1 MGSSS
6 KAIQLATSTTLST
19 LVWTSREF
27 SITGGRLSRT
37 GLPMGLGQRTFSRD
51 AEVAAACR
59 RLSPPAAAAIMEL
72 VAVCKN
78 CLRPRGP
85 KFILEHEL
93 DACLEREGSAT
104 GSDLCD
110 RAEAVYS
117 DLGHGGGGER
127 RASESDWT
135 GHRASEASAGCWRI
149 R

>member
-93 DACLEREGSAT
+93 DACLEREGCAA
-104 GSDLCD
+104 GRYLCD
-110 RAEAVYS
+110 RAEAVLP
-117 DLGHGGGGER
+117 DARHGGGGER
-127 RASESDWT
+127 RASQT
-135 GHRASEASAGCWRI
+135 CGARH
-149 R
+149 